1 MATENQPSTVGGK
14 RIWQRAAQCIAA
26 AALVVAPVAAHA
38 KVEKMTLV
46 EITRLSTNT
55 VVDSKTDKLM
65 WGGCLALLSASPS
78 DYGLDCPSGANFVTF
93 DCIGEFSAKSD
104 ALRLYDAAQLGYVT
118 KKRVNIWVDDTRKHN
133 GYCLAT
139 RIDIAD

>member
-1 MATENQPSTVGGK
+1 MAMGNQPSTVGGK
-14 RIWQRAAQCIAA
+14 RILQRVAQCIAA
-26 AALVVAPVAAHA
+26 AALVAAPVVAHA

-65 WGGCLALLSASPS
+65 WGGCLALLSDSPS
-78 DYGLDCPSGANFVTF
+78 NYGLDCPSSNFVTF